1 MQTFDTAEH
10 LIEQANPAIFVL
22 ETETGMGDRRMLL
35 ALQNIVRRRVS
46 GYAYAEVGSYMGG
59 SLVPHLMDRR
69 CALVLSID
77 RRPDV
82 QPDERGVSFDY
93 TRSSTAAML
102 DRLHENLPLP
112 AMLKL
117 VTHDCDAADLPA
129 DAGAVPFD
137 LMFIDGE
144 HTNRAAFSDF
154 LSLWRFAKPD
164 CIAVFHDAN
173 LVPDALANVQ
183 SFLRHQGVTFASLV
197 LPDLLFAVFAGGY
210 ARLAPALAR
219 FATDTETFFETS
231 KRELWKQIASIPR

>member
-10 LIEQANPAIFVL
+10 LIEQANPAIYVL

-35 ALQNIVRRRVS
+35 ALHNIVRRCTPA
-46 GYAYAEVGSYMGG
+46 YAYAEIGSYMGG

-69 CALVLSID
+69 CGLVVSID

-93 TRSSTAAML
+93 TRSPTAAML
-102 DRLHENLPLP
+102 DRLHENLPLS

-117 VTHDCDAADLPA
+117 QTHDCDAADLPE
-129 DAGAVPFD
+129 DAGATPFD

-164 CIAVFHDAN
+164 CIVVF
-173 LVPDALANVQ
+173 
-183 SFLRHQGVTFASLV
+183 
-197 LPDLLFAVFAGGY
+197 
-210 ARLAPALAR
+210 
-219 FATDTETFFETS
+219 
-231 KRELWKQIASIPR
+231 